1 MAGFTALSQSELKS
15 QSHAV
20 QQAPPQLQNVRAA
33 FQADQSLIARIEQAA
48 QQHQGRLDALFE
60 DIGRHVLSSQ
70 NSTVSPSEVPAAPA
84 SKKRKLDDATQ
95 PKALTENGTAQGAIS
110 NPAVMF
116 ECKNVSFAVP
126 ARKKLKLQVI
136 ADSADSRRREVRL
149 IDPKTENTEYTLSN
163 SQIDEVFCLPVP
175 EKQQRQWN
183 FCVFP
188 KAGATTAE
196 GTPCEQM
203 VFTLNETKPD
213 DALSTSREKL
223 EGDTYVTVT
232 EPEIDQMLQPYGKQ
246 VIRPTEDEF
255 ASSIPQSHRKGEKAY
270 HVKAH
275 KGTKE
280 GYLFFLPNG
289 IIFGFKKPLSF
300 FPFSSVEAISYT
312 SVLQRTF
319 NLVISATEGLDSEAK
334 DTEFSMLDQADFAG
348 IDEYIKKHGLND
360 ASMAAERKAK
370 AYNVNKPKDDG
381 NGLVANGGNDE
392 SELQKA
398 EQQLQDEEDEE
409 EEDYEESGGESD
421 GSGDYSDEEEE
432 YGDAVDEEGAEE
444 VEHDEDV
451 NDE

>member
-1 MAGFTALSQSELKS
+1 MAGFTAISQ
-15 QSHAV
+15 QHV
-20 QQAPPQLQNVRAA
+20 PQQPPPPLQNVRAA
-33 FQADQSLIARIEQAA
+33 FQPDPNLIARIEHAA
-48 QQHQGRLDALFE
+48 QQYRGALDALFE
-60 DIGRHVLSSQ
+60 DIGRHVLSSR
-70 NSTVSPSEVPAAPA
+70 STLLHNGEAQAAPA
-84 SKKRKLDDATQ
+84 TKKRKLDRATETK
-95 PKALTENGTAQGAIS
+95 PVASNGTAHNAIS
-110 NPAVMF
+110 SPAMSF

-136 ADSADSRRREVRL
+136 TDSTDSRKREIRL
-149 IDPKTENTEYTLSN
+149 IDPKTENTEYTLSS
-163 SQIDEVFCLPVP
+163 SQIDQVFCLPVP

-183 FCVFP
+183 FCIFP
-188 KAGATTAE
+188 QAGPTTAE

-213 DALSTSREKL
+213 DATSTTREKQ
-223 EGDTYVTVT
+223 EGDTYITVT
-232 EPEIDQMLQPYGKQ
+232 EPELNQLLQPYGKH

-255 ASSIPQSHRKGEKAY
+255 ASSIPQAHRKDEKAY

-280 GYLFFLPNG
+280 GYLFFLPSG

-300 FPFSSVEAISYT
+300 FPFSSIEAISYT

-319 NLVISATEGLDSEAK
+319 NLVISATEGLGSESK

-370 AYNVNKPKDDG
+370 AYNVNKPKEDA
-381 NGLVANGGNDE
+381 NGAVANGGAEEE
-392 SELQKA
+392 SELHKA
-398 EQQLQDEEDEE
+398 EQQLQDEEDDE

-432 YGDAVDEEGAEE
+432 EYGDEGDEEGAEDAE
-444 VEHDEDV
+444 LDEDAQ
-451 NDE
+451 NE